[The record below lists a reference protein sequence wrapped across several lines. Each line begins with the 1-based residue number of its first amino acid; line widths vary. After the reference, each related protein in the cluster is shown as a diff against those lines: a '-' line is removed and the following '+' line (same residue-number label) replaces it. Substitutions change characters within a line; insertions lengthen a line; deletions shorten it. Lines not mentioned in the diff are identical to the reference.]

1 MRQYISILPCVT
13 ACTESFMIAHT
24 RAHQFI
30 GFKRLF
36 LLFHIDR
43 ELKWMILKWT
53 YIIYCCP
60 NIACQG
66 FKKDQNQVK
75 TNIPRVTNEGEGET
89 LVSSSEACTRT
100 FYSKVDVACK
110 KIVLTPTP
118 ILCACHYCTI
128 ASL

>member
-75 TNIPRVTNEGEGET
+75 TNIPRVTNEGWNSQKQLSGPVEQKKKAEKSLQDLYLHPKLSPG
-89 LVSSSEACTRT
+89 LVPYWLLQSGHSM
-100 FYSKVDVACK
+100 
-110 KIVLTPTP
+110 
-118 ILCACHYCTI
+118 
-128 ASL
+128 